1 MRTDEYNQQEFS
13 QGNAQGEVRGDGQGE
28 VIRARDA
35 ARISTLMGAGQD
47 GSAETTR
54 TSIPMPSL
62 QNGSEEGWNAQEAMT
77 LEGYQRLRKGYER
90 GINPEALERM
100 EEHQESVQQF
110 PPPAPSYA
118 ESTAYSE
125 EPVAEST
132 VAPMRIE
139 PETYW
144 EPSEQRSAQR
154 GRIGPIAVTL
164 ILLVS
169 ITCGLLLYA
178 GGAEYLSGLFRSG
191 QSEPEENLT
200 LVTERPQQEG
210 EVYADGVLT
219 PGEEMELSGGVES
232 EELVAGADADVL
244 ADADLNAESAA
255 QAQAELDAAEEEAKK
270 RELQL
275 LEERKAE
282 EARKKKAA
290 EALAERQ
297 AKEEKKRLEA
307 AREKEAAAKSVAEES
322 TPRVKSGLAET
333 TGSGAW
339 TVQVM
344 ATPDKAEADRVA
356 RALRSKGG
364 QDVHVIVSDKADG
377 TIYRVRFGAFDSQPE
392 AKTKAGALGYSNI
405 WIVKK

>member
-13 QGNAQGEVRGDGQGE
+13 QGGAQGNVRGDGHGE
-28 VIRARDA
+28 VSRARDA

-47 GSAETTR
+47 GSAEATR

-62 QNGSEEGWNAQEAMT
+62 QSGSDEGWNAQEAMT
-77 LEGYQRLRKGYER
+77 LEGYQRVRKGYER

-118 ESTAYSE
+118 ESTVYSGE
-125 EPVAEST
+125 QVAESI

-164 ILLVS
+164 ILLGS
-169 ITCGLLLYA
+169 ITGGLLLYA

-210 EVYADGVLT
+210 EVYADGVMA
-219 PGEEMELSGGVES
+219 PGEEMELSGGVGG
-232 EELVAGADADVL
+232 EELIAGAEALEDAEL
-244 ADADLNAESAA
+244 QTERAAEV
-255 QAQAELDAAEEEAKK
+255 QAELDAAEEEAKQ

-290 EALAERQ
+290 DALAERQ
-297 AKEEKKRLEA
+297 AREEKKRLEA
-307 AREKEAAAKSVAEES
+307 AREKEAAAKPVAAET
-322 TPRVKSGLAET
+322 TPQVKSGLAET
-333 TGSGAW
+333 TGSSAW

-364 QDVHVIVSDKADG
+364 KDVHVIVTDKADG
-377 TIYRVRFGAFDSQPE
+377 TIYRVRFGSFGSQPE
-392 AKTKAGALGYSNI
+392 AKTKAGALGYNNI